1 MVMKME
7 SNTTS
12 VTVTIRVNN
21 DDIQGSITA
30 VKELARL
37 LAESLQDLPP
47 VECEPVGIAI
57 RDDI

>member
-1 MVMKME
+1 MK

-21 DDIQGSITA
+21 DDIQGSIAA

-37 LAESLQDLPP
+37 LAESLANVPP
-47 VECEPVGIAI
+47 VAI
-57 RDDI
+57 